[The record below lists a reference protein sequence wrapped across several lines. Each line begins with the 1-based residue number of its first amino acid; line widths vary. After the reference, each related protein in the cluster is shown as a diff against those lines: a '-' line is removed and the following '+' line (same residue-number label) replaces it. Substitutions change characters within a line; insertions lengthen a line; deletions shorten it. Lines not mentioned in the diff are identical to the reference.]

1 MYSASGRATEAG
13 GGTAHAD
20 RPCLQDTRDCL
31 QQPEDRILHAI
42 NLRSMVTLHARS
54 SNEAMPPRIDQTPQ
68 IDDRTTKDPGRFDS
82 MVFRR
87 RLRDTISTSIESH
100 GRPLSSAEIYAICRS
115 VFPDTELATIE
126 RAVRDLV
133 TNGFL
138 QPADTPGQSARY
150 NVTIR
155 PSPDDAR
162 RHLAD
167 MSEALSSVHT
177 GAQPGLLCVALPG
190 GLDRSLLK
198 HQRFSVR
205 TSNCLT
211 AAGLFKGTDQVL
223 VKDLLSIRNFGS
235 TSLQDLL
242 LVVEDYLIQC
252 IDGASHRDR
261 APVDVLR
268 EPLSQLLAAASEF
281 HGAASIADLLA
292 PHVAQMASIIG
303 VYDKLRVV
311 GIDALAANHTRL
323 SDALLTEAQQMYD
336 TLTPTQRTVLD
347 RRILASD
354 TLKEVG
360 NILGVT
366 RERVRQVQA
375 ALVRR
380 CRIRFGKELRTIS
393 IFLKAQLGAIVRER
407 DVDSWIERLIVDD
420 GRPGTVL
427 ARHALKNSLQYSRVT
442 NGVCLDESASQVV
455 DLLRRSAPS
464 LAEDGIIDQARLKA
478 ILPDREWEQ
487 HWVLLLKCCAFS
499 DAFGFLALRDSDRAR
514 TKAALLSIGAPSTR
528 EEIAELCG
536 LSPAMVGSYL
546 SGFPNVVR
554 ADKLRWGLSE
564 WIDDEYEGI
573 EAEIVQRI
581 EEGGGVTTTNRL
593 LKELPTK
600 FGVSAASVSACLQR
614 PTFSVHDNGLV
625 TLDGT
630 SSVHSPGR
638 DLRIPHLPKEWKIQ
652 ASLRCAAICGF
663 DLIPRIV
670 KGLLQIRDVSLLE
683 LYFHLEYAI
692 KSDRLT
698 TIIKTD
704 YDHQV
709 VKTAYAQFH
718 EALLVSRRYGRHSS
732 DKIEWIIPRDYTTN
746 RQIDSSDAAAITD
759 VLKCSFGSRVYSESI
774 ATDVGEWL
782 PWMPLAVVKHLRTWR
797 SSKINSLHRAL
808 FKLARDIDK
817 TANACYPWEPTFSP
831 EARFIPIQT
840 LYQYETSSVTLGGIN
855 ALRDCGLMSINDLRC
870 LHPSAVAAAKNADQ
884 PLLRLYRSL
893 DATD

>member
-1 MYSASGRATEAG
+1 MLDLPT
-13 GGTAHAD
+13 
-20 RPCLQDTRDCL
+20 
-31 QQPEDRILHAI
+31 
-42 NLRSMVTLHARS
+42 
-54 SNEAMPPRIDQTPQ
+54 EAMPPRIDQTPQ
-68 IDDRTTKDPGRFDS
+68 TDDQTTKEPGRFDS

-87 RLRDTISTSIESH
+87 RLRDTIRTSIESH
-100 GRPLSSAEIYAICRS
+100 GRPLSSAELCAICRS

-133 TNGFL
+133 TNGVL

-177 GAQPGLLCVALPG
+177 GDQPGLLCVALPG

-211 AAGLFKGTDQVL
+211 AAGLFKGTDRVL

-281 HGAASIADLLA
+281 HGAASVADLLA
-292 PHVAQMASIIG
+292 PHIAQMASIIG
-303 VYDKLRVV
+303 VYDKLRAV
-311 GIDALAANHTRL
+311 DSDSLAVNHTRL
-323 SDALLTEAQQMYD
+323 SDALLTEAQHMYD

-393 IFLKAQLGAIVRER
+393 ILLKEQLGAIVRER

-420 GRPGTVL
+420 GRPGAVL
-427 ARHALKNSLQYSRVT
+427 ARHALKDSLQYSRVT

-464 LAEDGIIDQARLKA
+464 LAEDGIIDQARLKT

-554 ADKLRWGLSE
+554 ADKSRWGLSE

-593 LKELPTK
+593 LKELPAK

-614 PTFSVHDNGLV
+614 PTFSVHENGHV

-652 ASLRCAAICGF
+652 ASLRCGAICGF

-692 KSDRLT
+692 NNDRLT
-698 TIIKTD
+698 TIVKTD
-704 YDHQV
+704 YDQQV
-709 VKTAYAQFH
+709 VKAAYAQFH

-732 DKIEWIIPRDYTTN
+732 DKIEWIIPHDYTTS

-817 TANACYPWEPTFSP
+817 TANACYPWEPTFSS

-855 ALRDCGLMSINDLRC
+855 ALRDCGLTSINDLRC

-893 DATD
+893 DATG

>member
-1 MYSASGRATEAG
+1 MLDLPT
-13 GGTAHAD
+13 
-20 RPCLQDTRDCL
+20 
-31 QQPEDRILHAI
+31 
-42 NLRSMVTLHARS
+42 
-54 SNEAMPPRIDQTPQ
+54 EAMPPRIDQTPQ
-68 IDDRTTKDPGRFDS
+68 TDDQITKDPGRFDP

-100 GRPLSSAEIYAICRS
+100 GRSLSFAELCAICRS
-115 VFPDTELATIE
+115 VFPDIELATIE

-133 TNGFL
+133 TNGVL

-167 MSEALSSVHT
+167 MSDALASVHT
-177 GAQPGLLCVALPG
+177 GDQPGLFRVALPG

-198 HQRFSVR
+198 QQPFSVR

-223 VKDLLSIRNFGS
+223 VKDLLSIRHFGS

-242 LVVEDYLIQC
+242 LVIEDYLIQC
-252 IDGASHRDR
+252 IDGDSHRDR
-261 APVDVLR
+261 ASVDILR
-268 EPLSQLLAAASEF
+268 APLSQLLSAASEF
-281 HGAASIADLLA
+281 LGVASIADLLA

-303 VYDKLRVV
+303 VYDNLRAVD
-311 GIDALAANHTRL
+311 IDALAANHTRL

-347 RRILASD
+347 RRILSSD

-375 ALVRR
+375 ALRRR
-380 CRIRFGKELRTIS
+380 CEQCFGKELLTIS
-393 IFLKAQLGAIVRER
+393 ILLKAQLGAIVRER
-407 DVDSWIERLIVDD
+407 DVDSRIEKLIVDN
-420 GRPGTVL
+420 GTPGAAL
-427 ARHALKNSLQYSRVT
+427 ARHALKNSLKYSRVT

-464 LAEDGIIDQARLKA
+464 LAEDGIIDQARLKT
-478 ILPDREWEQ
+478 ILPDQEWEQ
-487 HWVLLLKCCAFS
+487 HWALLLKCCSFS
-499 DAFGFLALRDSDRAR
+499 EAFGFLALRDSDRAR
-514 TKAALLSIGAPSTR
+514 TKAALLSIGTPSTR

-546 SGFPNVVR
+546 SGFPDVVR
-554 ADKLRWGLSE
+554 ADKSRWGLSE

-593 LKELPTK
+593 LKEIPTK

-614 PTFSVHDNGLV
+614 PTFSVHDNGHV
-625 TLDGT
+625 TLAGT

-638 DLRIPHLPKEWKIQ
+638 DLSMPHLPKEWKIQ
-652 ASLRCAAICGF
+652 ASLRCGAICGF

-670 KGLLQIRDVSLLE
+670 KGLLPIRDVSLLE
-683 LYFHLEYAI
+683 LYFHLEYGS
-692 KSDRLT
+692 KNDRLT

-718 EALLVSRRYGRHSS
+718 EALLVSRRSGRHSS
-732 DKIEWIIPRDYTTN
+732 DKIEWIIPRDYTIN
-746 RQIDSSDAAAITD
+746 WNQIDSLDAAVITD
-759 VLKCSFGSRVYSESI
+759 VLKWSFGSRVYAESI

-817 TANACYPWEPTFSP
+817 TANACYPWEPAFSP

-855 ALRDCGLMSINDLRC
+855 ALRDCGVTSINDLRC
-870 LHPSAVAAAKNADQ
+870 LHPSAVAAAKKADQ
-884 PLLRLYRSL
+884 PLLQLYRCL
-893 DATD
+893 DATG